1 MIILCVIAVA
11 ILLTNLGIYFYTK
24 ISCRK
29 KSKEHPQFYIPEN
42 LYIGDLHCHSIYSGD
57 GVFSV
62 KQIINYAK
70 GAGLDF
76 LAITDHNENKSMN
89 DDPKDA
95 EVTMLQ
101 GSECS
106 LDESCGHFNVL
117 GIEDIELAPDM
128 LEKDEIIAYMNRMK
142 AKGARI
148 QINHPFANTLGW
160 SVGWDV
166 PYDYIEVW
174 NRSYNE
180 TNQQAVDFWNELL
193 CQGRRITATGGTDA
207 HYEKSERYPLNG
219 VYAKECTSDD
229 ILAALDRGHSFVTE
243 CAYGPW
249 IQLKS
254 GESIMGDEIS
264 ADETTELEIFVE
276 HIELGYTVSLLSD
289 KGELFKETTDVKSY
303 YKKITGLT
311 GTRFFR
317 VEVRRANG
325 VMAALSN
332 PIYVMTC

>member
-1 MIILCVIAVA
+1 MMILCVIAGV
-11 ILLTNLGIYFYTK
+11 ILLTYLGIYFYTE

-29 KSKEHPQFYIPEN
+29 KSQAHPLFYVPEN
-42 LYIGDLHCHSIYSGD
+42 LYIGDLHCHSAYSED

-70 GAGLDF
+70 DAGLDF
-76 LAITDHNENKSMN
+76 LAITDHNENRAMK

-128 LEKDEIIAYMNRMK
+128 LKKDEITSYMNRMK

-148 QINHPFANTLGW
+148 QINHPFANTLSW
-160 SVGWDV
+160 SVGWDI

-174 NRSYNE
+174 NRSYNAA
-180 TNQQAVDFWNELL
+180 NQRAVDFWHELL
-193 CQGRRITATGGTDA
+193 CQGKHITATGGTDA
-207 HYEKSERYPLNG
+207 HYNKSERYPLNG
-219 VYAKECTSDD
+219 VYAKECTPDD
-229 ILAALDRGHSFVTE
+229 ILAALDHGHSFVTE
-243 CAYGPW
+243 CSYGPW

-264 ADETTELEIFVE
+264 VDESTELEIFVE

-289 KGELFKETTDVKSY
+289 KGELFNEVANEKAY
-303 YKKITGLT
+303 YKKI
-311 GTRFFR
+311 REIECAKFYR

-332 PIYVMTC
+332 PIYVKSR